1 MKTLNAILAEPQQQ
15 RAGVTAVLAA
25 ADTARDR
32 LERAQLVASFAPP
45 VVHYSGCSCG
55 SYLEI
60 RGEVTTEDREAIA
73 DFDYVH
79 ADCGGDY

>member
-1 MKTLNAILAEPQQQ
+1 MKTLDAILAEPQQ
-15 RAGVTAVLAA
+15 RAGVTAVLDA

-60 RGEVTTEDREAIA
+60 RGEVTAEDREAID
-73 DFDYVH
+73 DFYHVH
-79 ADCGGDY
+79 ADCGDEF